1 MRDEPR
7 VQYIQHWG
15 SDLSVVN
22 SARCSFG
29 KRVETIEE
37 RDKKL
42 INYLADHEHTTPYRH
57 AGATFLITCPI
68 FVARQ
73 IHKHQVGVN
82 INEISGRYVE
92 MDPEDYHHPGVW
104 REAAPSV
111 KQGSA
116 PTPADGQADLH
127 EAYAR
132 AMRVAYDTYKQLIS
146 YGVCREQARMVLPQS
161 MLTQF
166 WMSAS
171 LQAWAHFYTLRGDS
185 HAQKEVQT
193 YAVDV
198 DKVMRKHFPHSW
210 EALTK
215 RNSNV

>member
-1 MRDEPR
+1 MRDEPI
-7 VQYIQHWG
+7 VQYVQHWG
-15 SDLSVVN
+15 GDLSVVN

-29 KRVETIEE
+29 KRVDKIEE

-42 INYLADHEHTTPYRH
+42 INYLAKNEHTTPYRH

-73 IHKHQVGVN
+73 IHKHQVGVSV
-82 INEISGRYVE
+82 NETSGRYVQ
-92 MDPEDYHHPGVW
+92 MDPNDYHHPGMW
-104 REAAPSV
+104 REAAASV

-116 PTPADGQADLH
+116 ATPAEGQTDLH

-132 AMRVAYDTYKQLIS
+132 AIRTAYDTYEQLITS
-146 YGVCREQARMVLPQS
+146 GVCKEQARMVLPQS

-171 LQAWAHFYTLRGDS
+171 LQAWAHFYTLRIDS
-185 HAQKEVQT
+185 HAQKEVQA
-193 YAVDV
+193 YAAEI
-198 DKVMRKHFPHSW
+198 DKVMKTHFPHSW
-210 EALTK
+210 EALTQRK
-215 RNSNV
+215 TDV